1 MWLVVLWKTEGKDG
15 RKETSEKVVVVS
27 LGASSRDGNKVGADI
42 PFGNRD

>member
-15 RKETSEKVVVVS
+15 RKETSEKAVVVS
-27 LGASSRDGNKVGADI
+27 LGLLEMGTRWGVDI